1 MKKLY
6 AYFLFTSIVLNAAA
20 QQDVIQSNGAL
31 FNQSLNLSNNA
42 LKANAPSISN
52 NLPDRGATQLINK
65 IGINPL
71 TNNGSVNSPSG
82 IKSEDGQAL
91 VEQEKLK
98 DEERNQFQ
106 QFIFE
111 TTGKNIEV
119 YGQAL
124 FRKNYYSSINQI
136 PAPNNYV
143 IGPGDEVDI
152 KVWGSIDINLR
163 QQVDRDGRITLP
175 QVGSFG
181 IAGTKA
187 ENLDNVLRN
196 NIGKI
201 YKGFQVS
208 GTLSKI
214 SSIQVYL
221 VGNAR
226 KPGAHTV
233 SGMSTLVSAIFDAGG
248 PSQFGSM
255 RKIRLIRD
263 GKLITQIDLYDFIK
277 NGESSGNARLI
288 TGDVIQFPAVG
299 KRVAMLGAIDGQ
311 AIYELSEKE
320 DTLSDLMKFMGEEN
334 TLISQKKVLFDR
346 IKSGDLLKN
355 RSVEEVP
362 FTSEGLK
369 IRLNDGD
376 IVTLL
381 KINQQYSNAVT
392 LKGNVA
398 YPLRYKYFDGM
409 KISDLIPEPE
419 ALIQDDYFLRKNMEV
434 MRDDFSKSKYE
445 DINKDSSIT
454 RGGSTISETK
464 RESID
469 GLKRNVSVSLNE
481 INWSYA
487 VIERLDSKEIK
498 INLIP
503 FNLEKAV
510 KERDP
515 IHNIK
520 LMAGDS
526 VIVFSNKE
534 IQLPQSR
541 KNIFVKISGEVNAPG
556 LYQMKRG
563 ETLLDLVKASGG
575 WTSDAYLYGTS
586 FTRESTKKL
595 QIENLSR
602 AINRV
607 EADINSQSVNSIQNN
622 LNPEMLTASQQA
634 LASQRAFLNKLKT
647 VQPSGRM
654 ALELNPENPKY
665 PEVVLE
671 DGDEILIPSK
681 PSFIGVFGS
690 VYAESTY
697 IHRSNA
703 TVKEYLGKAGLARE
717 SDINSVMIIRADAT
731 IESDNKNSS
740 FFSRSVM
747 DMKLYPGDTIFVP
760 EAFDRRTGYTQFMQ
774 GAKDWTTILYQF
786 GIGAAAWKT
795 LRN

>member
-1 MKKLY
+1 MKIIQKSVAILVV
-6 AYFLFTSIVLNAAA
+6 LFVVMNVNS
-20 QQDVIQSNGAL
+20 QDFSQ
-31 FNQSLNLSNNA
+31 SNNA
-42 LKANAPSISN
+42 LLQQVAPTISATTRSTN
-52 NLPDRGATQLINK
+52 TQYSTQNQATPSLQNLTASK
-65 IGINPL
+65 IGVGTQSNIGNI
-71 TNNGSVNSPSG
+71 NSPSNELMDE
-82 IKSEDGQAL
+82 SNQL
-91 VEQEKLK
+91 EKREMGK
-98 DEERNQFQ
+98 IDEKNQFQ
-106 QFIFE
+106 LFISE
-111 TTGKNIEV
+111 TTGRNLEL
-119 YGQAL
+119 YGHSL
-124 FRKNYYSSINQI
+124 FKRTGYFPIQQV
-136 PAPNNYV
+136 PAPVNYI
-143 IGPGDEVDI
+143 IGPGDELDI
-152 KVWGSIDINLR
+152 KVWGNIEFNVR

-175 QVGSFG
+175 QLGSFG
-181 IAGTKA
+181 VAGTKA
-187 ENLDNVLRN
+187 ENLDDVLRS

-214 SSIQVYL
+214 RSIQIYV
-221 VGNAR
+221 VGNAK

-233 SGMSTLVSAIFDAGG
+233 SGMSTLVSAIFDAAG
-248 PSQFGSM
+248 PSQYGSM

-263 GKLITQIDLYDFIK
+263 GKQISQIDLYEFIK
-277 NGESSGNARLI
+277 NGESSGNVRLN

-299 KRVAMLGAIDGQ
+299 KRVAMIGAIDGQ
-311 AIYELSEKE
+311 AVYELNEKE
-320 DTLSDLMKFMGEEN
+320 DALKDLLSFIGEKN
-334 TLISQKKVLFDR
+334 TLISQKKILIDR
-346 IKSGDLLKN
+346 IKKDDLLKN

-362 FTSEGLK
+362 FTPEGMQ
-369 IRLNDGD
+369 ISLNDGD
-376 IVTLL
+376 IITLI

-398 YPLRYKYFDGM
+398 YPLRYKFFDGM
-409 KISDLIPEPE
+409 KVSDLIPEPE
-419 ALIQDDYFLRKNMEV
+419 ALIQDDYFFRKNMEV
-434 MRDDFSKSKYE
+434 MKDELSKTNGNIA
-445 DINKDSSIT
+445 DN
-454 RGGSTISETK
+454 
-464 RESID
+464 
-469 GLKRNVSVSLNE
+469 LKKNSSVSLNE

-498 INLIP
+498 MNLIP

-515 IHNIK
+515 NHNLK

-526 VIVFSNKE
+526 VVVFSNKE

-563 ETLLDLVKASGG
+563 ETLLDLVRESGG
-575 WTSDAYLYGTS
+575 WTRDAYLYGTN

-595 QIENLSR
+595 QLENLTR

-607 EADINSQSVNSIQNN
+607 ESDINSQSVTSVQNN
-622 LNPEMLTASQQA
+622 INPELLAASQQA
-634 LASQRAFLNKLKT
+634 IASQKAFLNKLKT
-647 VQPSGRM
+647 VQPSGRI
-654 ALELNPENPKY
+654 ALELNPDDPKY

-671 DGDEILIPSK
+671 DGDEILIPSR

-717 SDINSVMIIRADAT
+717 SDINAVMIIRADAT

-760 EAFDRRTGYTQFMQ
+760 EAFDRRTSYTQFMQ

-795 LRN
+795 LKN